1 MSLNKINVRNWV
13 LFLMVIAAVTYRFV
27 QPGEQASWANFT
39 PVGAIAM
46 FAGTYFKN
54 KFKAYLVPL
63 SVLLLSDLLLTYT
76 FTGQWNLFYE
86 GFTMVYLS
94 FAFMVFIG
102 SLIRK
107 VSIHTVLLGSLAS
120 VLVHWL
126 LTDIQPWLYG
136 TMYSKDL
143 TGYIHALI
151 AAIPFEKNLL
161 IGNLVFGAILY
172 GVFELAKYKFP
183 ALKTEKEIV
192 Y

>member
-13 LFLMVIAAVTYRFV
+13 LFLMVITAVSYRFI

-76 FTGQWNLFYE
+76 FTGQWNIFYE

-94 FAFMVFIG
+94 FALMVFIG
-102 SLIRK
+102 SLINK
-107 VSIHTVLLGSLAS
+107 VNIHTVLLGSVAS

-136 TMYSKDL
+136 TMYSKDF

-161 IGNLVFGAILY
+161 VGNLVFGAILY
-172 GVFELAKYKFP
+172 GAFELAKYKFP
-183 ALKTEKEIV
+183 ALKTEKEIA